1 MNRRK
6 FLRHAALGF
15 AATAL
20 VGGTTAIADQG
31 TQAVHRSLLPRD
43 LRRKAGITQ
52 EQMAPIVGMN
62 LTDYQD
68 WESRPQRLHGA
79 TGSLFKILDK
89 EPGSFKR
96 ILLADS

>member
-6 FLRHAALGF
+6 FLWHAALGF

-31 TQAVHRSLLPRD
+31 TQTVYCSLLPRD
-43 LRRKAGITQ
+43 LREKAGITQ
-52 EQMAPIVGMN
+52 EQMAPLVGMN
-62 LTDYQD
+62 LANYRD

-89 EPGSFKR
+89 QPSAFKR
-96 ILLADS
+96 ILLTDS